1 MHAVVFYV
9 ATIWM
14 TGLLIISGVL
24 VIRGRSAME
33 RILALD
39 VLTLILI
46 ALLILYADATTTS
59 YYLDAA
65 LALTL
70 LSFIATLAAARYHSE
85 GRLF

>member
-1 MHAVVFYV
+1 MHAAVFYLAGV
-9 ATIWM
+9 WM
-14 TGLLIISGVL
+14 TGLLGIAVVM
-24 VIRGRSAME
+24 VIRARSALR

-46 ALLILYADATTTS
+46 ALLILYADASQTA

-65 LALTL
+65 LALAL
-70 LSFIATLAAARYHSE
+70 LSFIATLAAVRYHSD

>member
-1 MHAVVFYV
+1 MHEAVFYLAMV
-9 ATIWM
+9 WM
-14 TGLLIISGVL
+14 TGLLIIAGVL
-24 VIRGRSAME
+24 VVRGRSAME

-46 ALLILYADATTTS
+46 ALLILYADATSTS
-59 YYLDAA
+59 YYVDAA

>member
-1 MHAVVFYV
+1 MHAAVFYV

>member
-1 MHAVVFYV
+1 MHVEVFYLAGV
-9 ATIWM
+9 WM
-14 TGLLIISGVL
+14 TGLLGIGVVL
-24 VIRGRSAME
+24 VIRARSALR

-46 ALLILYADATTTS
+46 ALLILYADASQTA

-65 LALTL
+65 LALAL
-70 LSFIATLAAARYHSE
+70 LSFIATLAAVRYHSD

>member
-1 MHAVVFYV
+1 MHVEVFYLAGV
-9 ATIWM
+9 WM
-14 TGLLIISGVL
+14 TGLLGISVVL
-24 VIRGRSAME
+24 VIRARSALR

-46 ALLILYADATTTS
+46 ALLILYADASQTA

-65 LALTL
+65 LALAL
-70 LSFIATLAAARYHSE
+70 LSFIATLAAVRYHSD

>member
-1 MHAVVFYV
+1 MHVEVFYLAGV
-9 ATIWM
+9 WM
-14 TGLLIISGVL
+14 TGLLGIAVVL
-24 VIRGRSAME
+24 VIRARSALR

-46 ALLILYADATTTS
+46 ALLILYADASQTA

-65 LALTL
+65 LALAL
-70 LSFIATLAAARYHSE
+70 LSFIATLAAVRYHSD

>member
-1 MHAVVFYV
+1 MHEAVFYLAMV
-9 ATIWM
+9 WM
-14 TGLLIISGVL
+14 TGLLIIAGAL
-24 VIRGRSAME
+24 VVRGRSAME

-46 ALLILYADATTTS
+46 ALLILYADATATS
-59 YYLDAA
+59 YYVDAA

>member
-1 MHAVVFYV
+1 
-9 ATIWM
+9 M
-14 TGLLIISGVL
+14 TGLLGIAVIL
-24 VIRGRSAME
+24 VIRARSALR

-46 ALLILYADATTTS
+46 ALLILYADASQTA

-65 LALTL
+65 LALAL
-70 LSFIATLAAARYHSE
+70 LSFIATLAAVRYHSD

>member
-1 MHAVVFYV
+1 MHVVVFYL
-9 ATIWM
+9 AMIWM
-14 TGLLIISGVL
+14 TGLLGIAVVL
-24 VIRGRSAME
+24 VIRARTAMS

-46 ALLILYADATTTS
+46 ALLILYADASQTG

-65 LALTL
+65 LALAL
-70 LSFIATLAAARYHSE
+70 LSFVATLAAVRYHSE